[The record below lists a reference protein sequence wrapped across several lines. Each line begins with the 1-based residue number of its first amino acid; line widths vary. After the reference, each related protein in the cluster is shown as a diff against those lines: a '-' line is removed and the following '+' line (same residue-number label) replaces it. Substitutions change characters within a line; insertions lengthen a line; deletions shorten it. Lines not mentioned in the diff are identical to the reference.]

1 MESKLQVFK
10 NEELGQVRVVVI
22 NNEPMFVGK
31 DLVESLGY
39 KKKYYD
45 VIKRYC
51 DDEDYLIFDEKTQ
64 PLGGAEFNYKELGQR
79 GGYLVNESGMYA
91 LIFGS
96 KLESA
101 KRFKKWV
108 TSEVLPSIRKY
119 GAYINE
125 NEESVDKDYIKYT
138 YGQLE
143 ETFSKTHIEDLRETY
158 LNCIEWYK
166 KENIRL
172 PYKNNSKRRKGS
184 KHTAT
189 ETRSLVMRRI
199 SLILN
204 TRSLAL
210 REEGKFGLASEIDDV
225 IKMIKDEITKLSNRV
240 NGGKLAGKT
249 KEIKHLQSQ
258 LEFHNPDIEDFVCV
272 NYHPYSVNSMYE
284 SYIDE
289 YGKLNK
295 RRTYGYNKWIN
306 EFPGEEIINNFS
318 DIDLSKPTKLWLK
331 FDCVNKYDT
340 DNLIKSIQDMLVR
353 ILDAED
359 DNNISLGGVEINKRV
374 NSFKDGK
381 IYIMLKNI

>member
-22 NNEPMFVGK
+22 NDEPMFVGK

-45 VIKRYC
+45 VIKGHC
-51 DDEDYLIFDEKTQ
+51 DDEDYLVVDEKTQ

-101 KRFKKWV
+101 KKFKKWV

-125 NEESVDKDYIKYT
+125 NEESVDKDYIKYA
-138 YGQLE
+138 YGQLK
-143 ETFSKTHIEDLRETY
+143 ETFTKCPVENLIEEYT
-158 LNCIEWYK
+158 NCMNWYK
-166 KENIRL
+166 KEKYRL
-172 PYKNNSKRRKGS
+172 PYANNSKRRKGS

-189 ETRSLVMRRI
+189 DTRYLVMNKIEIALEERSL
-199 SLILN
+199 SLK
-204 TRSLAL
+204 
-210 REEGKFGLASEIDDV
+210 EGSFYGIAFEVSNI
-225 IKMIKDEITKLSNRV
+225 IKTIKDDMKKLNSRKS
-240 NGGKLAGKT
+240 GGKLASSNK
-249 KEIKHLQSQ
+249 KIKDLKNQ
-258 LEFHNPDIEDFVCV
+258 LGLYNPDIEDFVCV
-272 NYHPYSVNSMYE
+272 NYHPYSVNAMYE

-289 YGKLNK
+289 NGRLNTK
-295 RRTYGYNKWIN
+295 KTYGYNKWIN
-306 EFPGEEIINNFS
+306 EFPREEIAKAFG

-331 FDCVNKYDT
+331 FDCVNKYDRCSI
-340 DNLIKSIQDMLVR
+340 NLFEYLYRGI
-353 ILDAED
+353 
-359 DNNISLGGVEINKRV
+359 
-374 NSFKDGK
+374 
-381 IYIMLKNI
+381 